1 MAERKDGER
10 TENGAAQGGQPDGST
25 LRSEHGALPAVDSPP
40 LSPADPE
47 PELALERKL
56 EPKPEPEVE
65 TAAAAADT
73 GCDADPVSAENE
85 SVRLQARLS
94 AALSRLNVLSLPSWQ
109 RLHLPR
115 VRVTARH
122 RRQLTLAVSVLLAA
136 AFGAAVGSL
145 VGGATDTPA
154 PDKKA
159 QAAIAELSREVA
171 ALKAEVAAQ
180 KVGLAARDVTEEK
193 VAEGE
198 PTGPS
203 APSDITGS
211 IPPTSEATPIPPP
224 RPAERIASVA
234 SRPPL
239 VRGWTLRLARNGLFL
254 VEGRGDIYQVVPG
267 VPLPGLGPVRAIKR
281 KNGRWV
287 VETPK
292 GLIVARRDRRHFE

>member
-10 TENGAAQGGQPDGST
+10 TESGAAQAGQPDGST

-65 TAAAAADT
+65 AATAAADT
-73 GCDADPVSAENE
+73 GRDADPVSDDIRP
-85 SVRLQARLS
+85 VRLQAMLS
-94 AALSRLNVLSLPSWQ
+94 AALSRLNALSLPSWQ
-109 RLHLPR
+109 LHLPR
-115 VRVTARH
+115 VRITPRY
-122 RRQLTLAVSVLLAA
+122 RRRLTLAVSVLLAA

-145 VGGATDTPA
+145 VGGGADTPT

-159 QAAIAELSREVA
+159 QAAIAELGSEVA
-171 ALKAEVAAQ
+171 TLKAELAAQ
-180 KVGLAARDVTEEK
+180 KASLAAQVVTGEK
-193 VAEGE
+193 VAEVE
-198 PTGPS
+198 TTGPS
-203 APSDITGS
+203 ASPDITGS
-211 IPPTSEATPIPPP
+211 IPPTSQAMPIPPP
-224 RPAERIASVA
+224 RPAGRIAAVA

-267 VPLPGLGPVRAIKR
+267 VPLPGLGPVRAIR
-281 KNGRWV
+281 RQNGRWV

-292 GLIVARRDRRHFE
+292 GLIVARRDRRHFK

>member
-10 TENGAAQGGQPDGST
+10 TERGAAQAGQPDGST
-25 LRSEHGALPAVDSPP
+25 LRSGHDALPAIDSPP

-65 TAAAAADT
+65 VAADT
-73 GCDADPVSAENE
+73 GRDADPVSDEIK
-85 SVRLQARLS
+85 SGRLQARLS
-94 AALSRLNVLSLPSWQ
+94 VALSRLNALSLPSWQ
-109 RLHLPR
+109 LRLPR
-115 VRVTARH
+115 VRMTPRY

-145 VGGATDTPA
+145 VGGGADTPT

-159 QAAIAELSREVA
+159 QAAIAELGSEVA
-171 ALKAEVAAQ
+171 TLKAELAAQ
-180 KVGLAARDVTEEK
+180 KASLAAQEVTEEK
-193 VAEGE
+193 VPEVEATSTSVS
-198 PTGPS
+198 P
-203 APSDITGS
+203 DITGS
-211 IPPTSEATPIPPP
+211 IPPTSQAMPIPPP
-224 RPAERIASVA
+224 RPAERIAAVA

-267 VPLPGLGPVRAIKR
+267 ASLPGLGPVRAIKR
-281 KNGRWV
+281 QNGRWV

-292 GLIVARRDRRHFE
+292 GLIVAGRDRRHFE

>member
-10 TENGAAQGGQPDGST
+10 TESGAAQAGQPDGST
-25 LRSEHGALPAVDSPP
+25 LRSGHGVLPAVDSPP

-65 TAAAAADT
+65 AAADT
-73 GCDADPVSAENE
+73 GRDADPASSEENE
-85 SVRLQARLS
+85 SGRLQARLS
-94 AALSRLNVLSLPSWQ
+94 LALSRLNALSLPSW
-109 RLHLPR
+109 RWLHLPR
-115 VRVTARH
+115 VRMTPRH

-145 VGGATDTPA
+145 VGGGADTPT

-159 QAAIAELSREVA
+159 QAAIAELGSEVA
-171 ALKAEVAAQ
+171 TLKAELAAQ
-180 KVGLAARDVTEEK
+180 KASLAAQEVTEEK
-193 VAEGE
+193 VAEVE
-198 PTGPS
+198 ATAPS
-203 APSDITGS
+203 ATSDITGS
-211 IPPTSEATPIPPP
+211 IPPTSQATPIPPP
-224 RPAERIASVA
+224 RPAERITAVA
-234 SRPPL
+234 SRPTV
-239 VRGWTLRLARNGLFL
+239 VRGWSLRLARNGLFL

-267 VPLPGLGPVRAIKR
+267 ALLPGLGPVRAIR
-281 KNGRWV
+281 RQNGRWV